1 MVKSQKTWE
10 ECARLPGLFSRCQG
24 RQPGAARTNNIV
36 WLGCIWICFLESAK
50 HLQYRTENQL
60 NHILSVAT
68 IKQLFWLDLQAS
80 KIDKIHAINEIHH
93 DDVIERKCWEDPA
106 RLHEC
111 WSPSA
116 LRGLLRSPSWE
127 EWANRQAQMFLV
139 YWWLHKHGQ
148 SPIAEGSLEVKLLTI
163 RWKSR
168 GVKRHSHR
176 REEQKKEDQKRERV
190 RSQKMQAREKVE
202 KSQNTVFFQWFV
214 APGGD
219 LWLIRWSAD
228 QLIRSPVL
236 FSWPADRDLTA
247 HWGRLS
253 SKQSAASTTFS
264 HCYRPWPLKWEIP
277 TTSRKS
283 VPPLSLRKSRT
294 LDNIRLQASSQAKSM
309 KQEVCSTSDCGR
321 PSWPTLPARLSA
333 QVFCHQD
340 AQEEGGLDG
349 EEMPRQSR
357 QGRCIAWK
365 IWKGWVSTCLVK
377 MDDNRTGA
385 SCQLQA
391 AALLNPTSVGSW
403 HHPTRDQCA
412 QAACLSHPPWLALHG
427 ALPSSQLL
435 CP

>member
-1 MVKSQKTWE
+1 MQFDLWSW
-10 ECARLPGLFSRCQG
+10 
-24 RQPGAARTNNIV
+24 
-36 WLGCIWICFLESAK
+36 GCL
-50 HLQYRTENQL
+50 
-60 NHILSVAT
+60 
-68 IKQLFWLDLQAS
+68 
-80 KIDKIHAINEIHH
+80 
-93 DDVIERKCWEDPA
+93 
-106 RLHEC
+106 
-111 WSPSA
+111 
-116 LRGLLRSPSWE
+116 
-127 EWANRQAQMFLV
+127 
-139 YWWLHKHGQ
+139 
-148 SPIAEGSLEVKLLTI
+148 I
-163 RWKSR
+163 RWSAGPLIR
-168 GVKRHSHR
+168 WSADPLIRWSADPLIR
-176 REEQKKEDQKRERV
+176 WSADPLV
-190 RSQKMQAREKVE
+190 RWSAD
-202 KSQNTVFFQWFV
+202 
-214 APGGD
+214 P
-219 LWLIRWSAD
+219 LIRWSADPLVRWSADPLVRWSADPLVRWSADPLIRWSADPLIRWSAGPLIRLIRWSAGPLVRWSAD

-253 SKQSAASTTFS
+253 SRQSAASTTFS

-365 IWKGWVSTCLVK
+365 IWKSWVSTCLVK

-403 HHPTRDQCA
+403 HHPTQDQCA

>member
-1 MVKSQKTWE
+1 MVV
-10 ECARLPGLFSRCQG
+10 GLSDPLVR
-24 RQPGAARTNNIV
+24 
-36 WLGCIWICFLESAK
+36 WSA
-50 HLQYRTENQL
+50 
-60 NHILSVAT
+60 
-68 IKQLFWLDLQAS
+68 
-80 KIDKIHAINEIHH
+80 
-93 DDVIERKCWEDPA
+93 DP
-106 RLHEC
+106 L
-111 WSPSA
+111 
-116 LRGLLRSPSWE
+116 
-127 EWANRQAQMFLV
+127 
-139 YWWLHKHGQ
+139 
-148 SPIAEGSLEVKLLTI
+148 I
-163 RWKSR
+163 RWSA
-168 GVKRHSHR
+168 
-176 REEQKKEDQKRERV
+176 DPLV
-190 RSQKMQAREKVE
+190 RWSAGPRIRWSAGPLVRW
-202 KSQNTVFFQWFV
+202 SASPLVRWSADPLV
-214 APGGD
+214 RWSADP
-219 LWLIRWSAD
+219 LIRWSAGPLIRLSADPLIRWSAGPLIRWSAGPLVRWSAD